1 MRRRFHDFREYTA
14 HVLRVYKEDER
25 AVRADARLAE
35 HARALRLELGPGG
48 LDVGHLE
55 ADMMLPAEGV
65 LLEELHD
72 RRVRPERLDQLDL
85 AVGRVDEADAD
96 ALRGKV
102 EGGPVRLGAEH
113 RAVHGQA
120 VLDRWRR
127 EPDMVQ
133 SAQLH
138 PLSPSFPRK
147 RESRCLRT
155 KKGRWTPDQVRGD

>member
-65 LLEELHD
+65 LLEEFHD
-72 RRVRPERLDQLDL
+72 RRVWPKRLDQLDL
-85 AVGRVDEADAD
+85 GVGRVDKTEAD
-96 ALRGKV
+96 ALRGKL
-102 EGGPVRLGAEH
+102 ERGPVRLRAEH
-113 RAVHGQA
+113 IAVDLEA
-120 VLDRWRR
+120 LLDRRGR
-127 EPDMVQ
+127 DADMVEAAEFH
-133 SAQLH
+133 STVT
-138 PLSPSFPRK
+138 F
-147 RESRCLRT
+147 
-155 KKGRWTPDQVRGD
+155 V